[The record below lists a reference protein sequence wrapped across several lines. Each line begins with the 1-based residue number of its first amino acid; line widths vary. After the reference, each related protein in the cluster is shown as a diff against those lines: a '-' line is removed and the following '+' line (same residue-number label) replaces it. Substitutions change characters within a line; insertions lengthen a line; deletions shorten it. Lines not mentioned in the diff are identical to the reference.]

1 MMKSRMLQSAMPEMS
16 FEEEAG
22 AQSLGIKPAF
32 LCVPVSENKGTL
44 CRDAPY
50 LGTCGLL
57 EVPFCAKTT
66 VAPTS
71 CTDSC

>member
-1 MMKSRMLQSAMPEMS
+1 MKSRMLQSAMPEMS

-22 AQSLGIKPAF
+22 MQSLGIRPTF

-57 EVPFCAKTT
+57 KAPFCVKTT
-66 VAPTS
+66 AVPTFCTGS
-71 CTDSC
+71 C